1 MPADVLKL
9 VESVLAEK
17 TAVATKERELIS
29 NLNRVLPDMGYR
41 VVPIA
46 GEPQKSEARARR
58 PRLIRPQGKPLLCP
72 QCSRTFAH
80 PLHLGRHMSATHG
93 AKLSE
98 MNGAKV
104 GEMDG
109 AKRRA
114 PDGMRPG
121 ATHARRGARH
131 EVKRDT
137 AHGAKRTRRA
147 AAKVRAK
154 RKRS

>member
-1 MPADVLKL
+1 MPTDVLKL

-41 VVPIA
+41 VVPIDA
-46 GEPQKSEARARR
+46 QASKSESRVRR
-58 PRLIRPQGKPLLCP
+58 GRLIRPRGKPLVCP
-72 QCSRTFAH
+72 QCPRTFAH

-93 AKLSE
+93 AKLGE
-98 MNGAKV
+98 TNGVKV
-104 GEMDG
+104 GEVDA

-114 PDGMRPG
+114 ADAMKPG
-121 ATHARRGARH
+121 ALHAKRGPRH
-131 EVKRDT
+131 AIKRDA
-137 AHGAKRTRRA
+137 AHGAKRARRA
-147 AAKVRAK
+147 PAKARAK

>member
-46 GEPQKSEARARR
+46 VQAQKSESRARR
-58 PRLIRPQGKPLLCP
+58 ARLIRPQGKPLLCP

-93 AKLSE
+93 SKLGQ
-98 MNGAKV
+98 MNGSKG
-104 GEMDG
+104 GEVDG

-114 PDGMRPG
+114 SDGVKPS
-121 ATHARRGARH
+121 ATHAKRGVRH
-131 EVKRDT
+131 EVQRDT
-137 AHGAKRTRRA
+137 AHGARRTRRA
-147 AAKVRAK
+147 GAKARAK
-154 RKRS
+154 RTRS

>member
-29 NLNRVLPDMGYR
+29 NLNRVLPGIGYR

-46 GEPQKSEARARR
+46 AQSQTANSEPRPARLAR
-58 PRLIRPQGKPLLCP
+58 PEGKPLSCP

-93 AKLSE
+93 AQK
-98 MNGAKV
+98 GRKAK
-104 GEMDG
+104 
-109 AKRRA
+109 AKS
-114 PDGMRPG
+114 
-121 ATHARRGARH
+121 T
-131 EVKRDT
+131 VK
-137 AHGAKRTRRA
+137 K
-147 AAKVRAK
+147 
-154 RKRS
+154 KRS